1 MSNIPRLKRM
11 VMIRPS
17 ATSTSGTVRLPEAS
31 AALRLSDLYVEPQ
44 SWSQPALMPCAV
56 ASAAEEA

>member
-1 MSNIPRLKRM
+1 M